1 MFLYEEAFGR
11 SDRIHWLIHLRDL
24 SANDSLIDM
33 RAAMTPEVAEV
44 NSRQWISKEE
54 GGGDWSRMFI
64 DATLEDVALTP
75 QHWNMYAT
83 KAPDK

>member
-1 MFLYEEAFGR
+1 MFLYEEALG
-11 SDRIHWLIHLRDL
+11 SPDRIHWLIHLRDL

-33 RAAMTPEVAEV
+33 HAAMTPEVAEV
-44 NSRQWISKEE
+44 NSRQVDLKGRGRRGLEPHVH
-54 GGGDWSRMFI
+54 RR
-64 DATLEDVALTP
+64 DARGRGLTP